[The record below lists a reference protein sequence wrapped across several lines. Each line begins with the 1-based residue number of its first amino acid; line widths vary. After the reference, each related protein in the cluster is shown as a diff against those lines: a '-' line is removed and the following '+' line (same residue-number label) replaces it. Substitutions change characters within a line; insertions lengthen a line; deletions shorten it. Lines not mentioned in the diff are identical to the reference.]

1 MHEDLQK
8 LINIAKE
15 SGELTSKQ
23 KEIILRKAE
32 KLGEDVDEVELRL
45 EQIDSSKP
53 KHVASFKSK
62 CPHCGAIIPDRS
74 ATVCPECG
82 YVLFPL
88 ERKLIEIEK
97 EYGDKS
103 KYKVKA
109 KTKELLNNYPV
120 PKEKDNL
127 LRFFNFTYAR
137 YLSETGGFTFLSLEN
152 EYLGKLVEA
161 YNLMSQLYGDD
172 NEVSQILKDYRFIKS
187 KSQSLVKNSLEES
200 ALAQEY
206 SSKAR
211 AKLKAT
217 QKKRMGCLAW
227 TVVLS
232 IISMILC
239 MPLVVRDMK
248 IANEVRELVEQHD
261 FDGAKL
267 KVKSVFE
274 DEKRIKL
281 TDDISVQEISY
292 LISVGEFQQAE
303 VVAASI
309 TDVEKRQSMIESV
322 RVSSSRSIGGTNNDV
337 RETPKAANSNY
348 FEDNLGNEDNHTPSN
363 EESNDIIRET
373 NGSESTIETEHSDM
387 LDPNSKLD
395 ENMHEGSNKE
405 TVVSGDFSIEGP
417 IQVQVG
423 EKFNLAFVLKGKERF
438 ADFSAKIPDG
448 FSIVWGPQKGT
459 STSFVDGKSEN
470 VTTYTYILSADRVG
484 NYSISAKADSQDQS
498 FSFPEKHIEVIQK

>member
-1 MHEDLQK
+1 MHQDIEK
-8 LINIAKE
+8 LINIARE
-15 SGELTSKQ
+15 SGKLTSKQ

-45 EQIDSSKP
+45 EQIDSSRPKP
-53 KHVASFKSK
+53 VASFKSR

-109 KTKELLNNYPV
+109 KTRELLNNYPV

-137 YLSETGGFTFLSLEN
+137 YLSETGGFSFLSLEN

-200 ALAQEY
+200 VLAQEY

-232 IISMILC
+232 IISLILC
-239 MPLVVRDMK
+239 MPLVIRDMK
-248 IANEVRELVEQHD
+248 KANEVRELVEQHD

-267 KVKSVFE
+267 KVNSIFE

-281 TDDISVQEISY
+281 TDEIIQAQFTYY
-292 LISVGEFQQAE
+292 LSQ
-303 VVAASI
+303 
-309 TDVEKRQSMIESV
+309 K
-322 RVSSSRSIGGTNNDV
+322 
-337 RETPKAANSNY
+337 
-348 FEDNLGNEDNHTPSN
+348 
-363 EESNDIIRET
+363 
-373 NGSESTIETEHSDM
+373 
-387 LDPNSKLD
+387 
-395 ENMHEGSNKE
+395 
-405 TVVSGDFSIEGP
+405 
-417 IQVQVG
+417 
-423 EKFNLAFVLKGKERF
+423 
-438 ADFSAKIPDG
+438 DFSAAKDLIDEVTSPD
-448 FSIVWGPQKGT
+448 IKHNLQ
-459 STSFVDGKSEN
+459 ER
-470 VTTYTYILSADRVG
+470 YLSA
-484 NYSISAKADSQDQS
+484 Q
-498 FSFPEKHIEVIQK
+498 E